1 MLNFRFF
8 FSSTQLLY
16 LNTPK
21 VILAFLM
28 YPTSINIVKKITRSQ
43 YDTRQKKSGA
53 QLHERKSMRIETQNI
68 DNVACREFLIDCG
81 ECNMRR
87 YIGANSGQAKQTEL
101 ATRWRC
107 LFSGNIF
114 LIFSFCFV
122 FIFFFFNYFLILS
135 FYLVLFFDFISR
147 REILPRPRSC
157 CLSLENPAYTDTRIW
172 NTF

>member
-1 MLNFRFF
+1 MI
-8 FSSTQLLY
+8 QD
-16 LNTPK
+16 K
-21 VILAFLM
+21 
-28 YPTSINIVKKITRSQ
+28 
-43 YDTRQKKSGA
+43 KKSGA
-53 QLHERKSMRIETQNI
+53 QLLERKSMRIETQNI
-68 DNVACREFLIDCG
+68 DNACREFLIDCG

-114 LIFSFCFV
+114 SDIFFLFCFHL
-122 FIFFFFNYFLILS
+122 FFNYFLILS